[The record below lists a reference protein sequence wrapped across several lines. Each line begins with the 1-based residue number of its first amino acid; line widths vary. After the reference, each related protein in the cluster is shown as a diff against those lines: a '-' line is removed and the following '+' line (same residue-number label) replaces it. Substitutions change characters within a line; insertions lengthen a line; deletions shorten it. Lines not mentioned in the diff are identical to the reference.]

1 VPTTRSSNSSPD
13 PRALETCSAAHAAL
27 TRRSRKAETANRIR
41 TARRTLLVRNPDLL
55 IYWQADRLLVKELES
70 GNTAV
75 ASAEVIGLLD
85 LFDHPRHAREAAARY
100 PDYEPRSVERGVARL
115 TELGLLVPAEKARRK
130 LSRITVWKENVASA
144 HYHVASRDI
153 RYLRSPRAIE
163 RDWLTLVA
171 AGRRPRRFKRYR
183 GGWRKNLSRTADSP
197 APGKLEEVLE
207 ARRTV
212 RRFSREP
219 VTFEELSR
227 IVNGT
232 WGRKGWLNA
241 GVVGRMPTK
250 TSPSAGAL
258 HPIECYV
265 LAWNVR
271 NLPAG
276 LYHYDVGSNE
286 LRRLRRGDFRREAI
300 HCASGQRF
308 VGRAAFLCVM
318 TAMFERTLWKYE
330 VESAYRVVWLDAGHL
345 AQTFCLL
352 STALGL
358 GPFTTAAIQDS
369 VLERLIGIDGVRE
382 FPLYL
387 CGAGVP
393 TAISPASRSG
403 FG

>member
-1 VPTTRSSNSSPD
+1 M
-13 PRALETCSAAHAAL
+13 
-27 TRRSRKAETANRIR
+27 
-41 TARRTLLVRNPDLL
+41 
-55 IYWQADRLLVKELES
+55 
-70 GNTAV
+70 
-75 ASAEVIGLLD
+75 
-85 LFDHPRHAREAAARY
+85 
-100 PDYEPRSVERGVARL
+100 
-115 TELGLLVPAEKARRK
+115 
-130 LSRITVWKENVASA
+130 WKDNVASV

-153 RYLRSPRAIE
+153 PYLQSRRAIE

-171 AGRRPRRFKRYR
+171 SGRRPRRFKCYP
-183 GGWRKNLSRTADSP
+183 GGWRKKLSRSADSP
-197 APGKLEEVLE
+197 VPGKLEEVLE

-219 VTFEELSR
+219 VGFEELSR
-227 IVNGT
+227 IVSGT
-232 WGRKGWLNA
+232 WGRSGWLNA
-241 GVVGRMPTK
+241 GAIGRLPTK

-271 NLPAG
+271 DLSAG
-276 LYHYDVGSNE
+276 LYHFDVASNE
-286 LRRLRRGDFRREAI
+286 LRRLRRGDFRTEAVRW
-300 HCASGQRF
+300 ASGQRF

-330 VESAYRVVWLDAGHL
+330 VESAYRVLWLDAGHL

-369 VLERLIGIDGVRE
+369 VIERFIGIDGVRE

-393 TAISPASRSG
+393 AETPHAPRSE